1 LGNKDEDEYTF
12 YIEDY
17 NRRLITMK
25 IMVTGSSGL
34 VGKCL
39 VKKLQ
44 ELRDDVVEIDRNY
57 GYDLT
62 DRNCLDNFEKVDS
75 IIHLAGRVFVLESY
89 QDPFSYYYDNYVTTL
104 NALEFA
110 RKNQAKFIYLSS
122 YVYGIPK
129 YFPINEKHPLSAIN
143 PYARTKLICE
153 ELCKGYNQDFSQNI
167 IILRPFNIYGPG
179 QSGNFLIPKI
189 IAGIKQ
195 GKLELMDPYP
205 KRDFVYVDDVVN
217 AIIKCLFYPRS
228 FAIFNVGSGK
238 SYSVKE
244 IVDILKN
251 ISGAN
256 ADVTYSNKS
265 RINEVNNVVCDY
277 NSILENLDWR
287 PQINIEQG
295 LYRTF
300 FNIID

>member
-1 LGNKDEDEYTF
+1 
-12 YIEDY
+12 
-17 NRRLITMK
+17 
-25 IMVTGSSGL
+25 MVTGSSGF
-34 VGKCL
+34 VGKFL
-39 VKKLQ
+39 VKKLK
-44 ELRDDVVEIDRNY
+44 ELRYDVVEIGKSF

-62 DRNCLDNFEKVDS
+62 DRNCLNNFDKVDS
-75 IIHLAGRVFVLESY
+75 IIHLAGRVFVSESY
-89 QDPFSYYYDNYVTTL
+89 QDPYSYYYDNYVTTL

-110 RKNQAKFIYLSS
+110 RMNKAKFIYLSS

-153 ELCKGYNQDFSQNI
+153 ELCKGYNQDFGQNI

-179 QSGNFLIPKI
+179 QNDSFLIPKI

-205 KRDFVYVDDVVN
+205 KRDFVFVDDVVN

-228 FAIFNVGSGK
+228 FAIFNVGSGE

-244 IVDILKN
+244 IVNIVKS
-251 ISGAN
+251 ISGKD
-256 ADVTYSNKS
+256 ADIAYSNIS

-277 NSILENLDWR
+277 SSILDNLDWR